1 MQENT
6 MKKYVVVIGNFGS
19 GKTELSLN
27 LAFEEARAGNKVTL
41 VDLDII
47 NPYFRSTERKNE
59 LEEAGIKLFSPTYA
73 MLGVEIPSL
82 PAEIYS
88 VFSNDSDVVIFD
100 VGGDAAGAIA
110 LGQYKRFFKDI
121 DNIEVLY
128 VINARRP
135 FSCELELNLDMIGKV
150 TEAGRIGISALV
162 NNTNLSQETSL
173 AELID
178 GYDMVKRVSEETALP
193 VKYTIGCEPVI
204 SQFKEY
210 AEKEGLDPAF
220 IGTIRPIERYMH
232 RDWERYTE
240 MGL

>member
-1 MQENT
+1 
-6 MKKYVVVIGNFGS
+6 MKKYIVVIGNFGS

-27 LAFEEARAGNKVTL
+27 LAFEAAEKGSKVTL

-47 NPYFRSTERKNE
+47 NPYFRSTERSSE
-59 LEEAGIKLFSPTYA
+59 LEAAGIKLFSPTYA

-110 LGQYKRFFKDI
+110 LGQYKRFFKDV

-150 TEAGRIGISALV
+150 TEAGRIAISAIV
-162 NNTNLSQETSL
+162 NNTNLSQETAL
-173 AELID
+173 IELID
-178 GYDMVKRVSEETALP
+178 GYDMVKRVSEATGLP
-193 VKYTIGCEPVI
+193 VKYTIGCEPII
-204 SQFKEY
+204 SEFREY
-210 AEKEGLDPAF
+210 AESEGLDPAY
-220 IGTIRPIERYMH
+220 IGTIRPISRYMH

>member
-1 MQENT
+1 
-6 MKKYVVVIGNFGS
+6 MKKYIVVIGNFGS

-27 LAFEEARAGNKVTL
+27 LAFEAARAGSKVTL

-47 NPYFRSTERKNE
+47 NPYFRSTERKAE

-121 DNIEVLY
+121 EQIEVLY

-135 FSCELELNLDMIGKV
+135 FSCELELNLDMINKV
-150 TEAGRIGISALV
+150 TEAGRISISALV
-162 NNTNLSQETSL
+162 NNTNLSQETAL
-173 AELID
+173 VELID
-178 GYDMVKRVSEETALP
+178 GYGMVKRVSEETGLP

-204 SQFKEY
+204 SQFEDY
-210 AEKEGLDPAF
+210 AVKEGLDPAF

>member
-1 MQENT
+1 

-193 VKYTIGCEPVI
+193 VKYTIGCEPII
-204 SQFKEY
+204 SQFAEY
-210 AEKEGLDPAF
+210 AEREGLDPAF

>member
-1 MQENT
+1 
-6 MKKYVVVIGNFGS
+6 MKKYIVVIGNFGS

-27 LAFEEARAGNKVTL
+27 LAFEEAAKGSSVTL

-47 NPYFRSTERKNE
+47 NPYFRSTERKAE
-59 LEEAGIKLFSPTYA
+59 LEAAGIKLFSPTYA

-121 DNIEVLY
+121 ENIEVLY

-135 FSCELELNLDMIGKV
+135 FSCELDLNLDMIQKV
-150 TEAGRIGISALV
+150 TEAGRISISALV
-162 NNTNLSQETSL
+162 NNTNLSQETAL

-178 GYDMVKRVSEETALP
+178 GYDMVKRVSEATALP

-204 SQFKEY
+204 SQFREY
-210 AEKEGLDPAF
+210 AEREGLDPAYV
-220 IGTIRPIERYMH
+220 GMIRPIERYMH
-232 RDWERYTE
+232 RDWERYTTS
-240 MGL
+240 GL

>member
-1 MQENT
+1 
-6 MKKYVVVIGNFGS
+6 MKKYIVVIGNFGS

-27 LAFEEARAGNKVTL
+27 LAFEAAKAGSKVTL

-47 NPYFRSTERKNE
+47 NPYFRSTERKAE
-59 LEEAGIKLFSPTYA
+59 LEEAGIRLFSPTYA

-88 VFSNDSDVVIFD
+88 VFSNDSDTVIFD

-121 DNIEVLY
+121 ENIEVLY

-162 NNTNLSQETSL
+162 NNTNLSQETAL
-173 AELID
+173 IELID
-178 GYDMVKRVSEETALP
+178 GYDMVRRVSEATNLP
-193 VKYTIGCEPVI
+193 VKYTIGCEPII

-220 IGTIRPIERYMH
+220 IGRIRPIERYMH

-240 MGL
+240 FGL

>member
-110 LGQYKRFFKDI
+110 LGQYKRFFKDVE
-121 DNIEVLY
+121 NIEVLY

-193 VKYTIGCEPVI
+193 VKYTIGCEPII
-204 SQFKEY
+204 SQFAEY
-210 AEKEGLDPAF
+210 AEREGLDPAF

>member
-1 MQENT
+1 
-6 MKKYVVVIGNFGS
+6 MKKYIVVIGNFGS

-27 LAFEEARAGNKVTL
+27 LAFEAAKRGEKVTL

-47 NPYFRSTERKNE
+47 NPYFRSTERSAE
-59 LEEAGIKLFSPTYA
+59 LDAAGIKLFSPTYA

-82 PAEIYS
+82 PADIYS
-88 VFSNDSDVVIFD
+88 VFSNDSDTVIFD

-110 LGQYKRFFKDI
+110 LGQYKRFFKDVE
-121 DNIEVLY
+121 NIEVLY

-150 TEAGRIGISALV
+150 TEAGRIAISALV

-173 AELID
+173 IELTD
-178 GYDMVKRVSEETALP
+178 GYEVVKRVSEETSLP
-193 VKYTIGCEPVI
+193 VKYTIGCEPII
-204 SQFKEY
+204 SQFAEY
-210 AEKEGLDPAF
+210 AEKEGLDPAY
-220 IGTIRPIERYMH
+220 IGTVKPIERYMH

-240 MGL
+240 QGL

>member
-1 MQENT
+1 
-6 MKKYVVVIGNFGS
+6 MKKYIVVIGNFGS

-27 LAFEEARAGNKVTL
+27 IAFEAAKTSRVTL

-47 NPYFRSTERKNE
+47 NPYFRSTERKAE
-59 LEEAGIKLFSPTYA
+59 LEEAGINLLSPTYA

-110 LGQYKRFFKDI
+110 LGQYKRFFIGVDKE
-121 DNIEVLY
+121 NIETLY

-135 FSCELELNLDMIGKV
+135 FSCELDLNLDMIDKV
-150 TEAGRIGISALV
+150 TEAGRITIDALV
-162 NNTNLSQETSL
+162 NNTNLSQETTVQ
-173 AELID
+173 ELID
-178 GYDMVKRVSEETALP
+178 GYEMVKNVSNATGLP
-193 VKYTIGCEPVI
+193 VRYTTGCEPMI
-204 SQFKEY
+204 SEFAEY
-210 AEKEGLDPAF
+210 AKASCLDARY

-232 RDWERYTE
+232 RDWERFTE
-240 MGL
+240 SGL

>member
-193 VKYTIGCEPVI
+193 VKYTIGCEPII
-204 SQFKEY
+204 SQFAEY
-210 AEKEGLDPAF
+210 AEREGLDPAF

>member
-1 MQENT
+1 
-6 MKKYVVVIGNFGS
+6 MKKYIVVIGNFGS
-19 GKTELSLN
+19 GKTEFSLN
-27 LAFEEARAGNKVTL
+27 LAFEAAKAGSKVTL

-47 NPYFRSTERKNE
+47 NPYFRSTERKTE
-59 LEEAGIKLFSPTYA
+59 LEAAGIKLFSPTYA

-88 VFSNDSDVVIFD
+88 VFSNDSDTVIFD

-110 LGQYKRFFKDI
+110 LGQYKRFFKDVE
-121 DNIEVLY
+121 NIEVLY

-150 TEAGRIGISALV
+150 TEAGRISISALV

-178 GYDMVKRVSEETALP
+178 GYDMVKRVSAVTHLP
-193 VKYTIGCEPVI
+193 VKYTIGCEPII

-210 AEKEGLDPAF
+210 SEKEGLDPAF
-220 IGTIRPIERYMH
+220 IGTVRPIERYMH

-240 MGL
+240 FGL